1 MSNTRFAPRKLN
13 LNYNTLE
20 ALSTYFENGGT
31 ITVCKPGRRSKAN
44 TSFPLIK
51 GTVAHRGAKQQTL
64 RNSGLVS
71 VKKG

>member
-1 MSNTRFAPRKLN
+1 MNAADRFTKRNLK

-31 ITVCKPGRRSKAN
+31 ITVCKQGRRSKAN

-51 GTVAHRGAKQQTL
+51 GTVSNVGAK
-64 RNSGLVS
+64 SVGLKS
-71 VKKG
+71 QGLKGRR